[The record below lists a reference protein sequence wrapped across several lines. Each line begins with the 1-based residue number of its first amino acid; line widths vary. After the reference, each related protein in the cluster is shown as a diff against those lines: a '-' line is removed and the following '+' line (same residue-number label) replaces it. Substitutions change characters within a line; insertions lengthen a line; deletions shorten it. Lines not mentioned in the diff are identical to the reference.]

1 MKRFKNKIEVSGL
14 NKFKVVLLPLVI
26 FFLIPLSISNKR
38 IEQNTNTVTARADI
52 DKIVEQEII
61 HGNLVGLAV
70 SVVKDGKVI
79 HQKSYGFTDLEK
91 KTPFTNSTVFR
102 WASISKVITAVATHQ
117 LIEDNKLN
125 LSDQV
130 SDKVSYWREKINS
143 NQELNLPG
151 ELPKN
156 TITVKQLL
164 SHRSGIRHYEE
175 YKTSRYTSSASGN
188 WNPKQSVNVFKEGSL
203 KFDPGT
209 DHNYTTFG
217 YNLLGAVVHEVG
229 GGFDSHVNSR
239 IKNKLGLT
247 SLTHNSAKGI
257 KGYNKLCDDIL
268 VNTDGSK
275 IIYKV
280 PGGGYLSDIKDLNKF
295 MMGLM
300 NGELLDDTSRLWK
313 ENISTNSG
321 YSLGVRRVVKGSQ
334 LFVEHG
340 GAHSD
345 MRTKMIFNTTKKDGI
360 VIAVN
365 GGNYAGFTMQR
376 IVDRIANVS
385 GIYGSNRAIY
395 PYHYSHNNKENSCNH
410 NNFAV
415 LHYSADND
423 VVLRR
428 GYSHKTFLDEW
439 ERLGDAGY
447 VCVNFETYLLNN
459 KRVWDGIFKKQPGN
473 QAMWRNFDLDGFHD
487 KWEEMS
493 KKGYRLID
501 LETYK
506 NGSKRLYAGLFLPGK
521 GKYAMFR
528 GYSTDDFGAK
538 RKELAEKG
546 YKLIDIEVYHEKNQL
561 KWCGVW
567 IEGKDGMLNR
577 NYNTKEFKEL
587 VETRKKNGW
596 NLIDVETYMV
606 GKERK
611 WAGIW
616 EKSNNQQIVDY
627 DYYHNKKFSDS
638 LNSYISKKNIVLTS
652 FGRY

>member
-14 NKFKVVLLPLVI
+14 NKFKVVILPLVI
-26 FFLIPLSISNKR
+26 FLLIPFSVSNKR
-38 IEQNTNTVTARADI
+38 VEQNTNTVTARSDI

-102 WASISKVITAVATHQ
+102 WASISKVITAVAAHQ
-117 LIEDNKLN
+117 LIEDKKLN
-125 LSDQV
+125 LSDRV
-130 SDKVSYWREKINS
+130 SDKVSYWREEVAP

-156 TITVKQLL
+156 TITVRQLL

-188 WNPKQSVNVFKEGSL
+188 WNPKQSVNVFKDGSL

-257 KGYNKLCDDIL
+257 KGYDKLCDDIL

-275 IIYKV
+275 IISKV

-300 NGELLDDTSRLWK
+300 DGKLLDDTSRLWK
-313 ENISTNSG
+313 ENISANGG
-321 YSLGVRRVVKGSQ
+321 YSLGVRRVVKGGQ

-365 GGNYAGFTMQR
+365 GGNYANFTMNR
-376 IVDRIANVS
+376 IIDRIANAV
-385 GIYGSNRAIY
+385 GIYSLNSTIY
-395 PYHYSHNNKENSCNH
+395 PYQYSYKKGEKSCNH
-410 NNFAV
+410 QNFAV
-415 LHYSADND
+415 LHYSEDND

-428 GYSHKTFLDEW
+428 GYSNDAFGDEW
-439 ERLGDAGY
+439 RRLSDAGY
-447 VCVNFETYLLNN
+447 VCVNFETYLSNN
-459 KRVWDGIFKKQPGN
+459 KRVWDGIFKKQHGGQ
-473 QAMWRNFDLDGFHD
+473 QAMWRNFDSDSFHN

-501 LETYK
+501 LETYT

-528 GYSTDDFGAK
+528 GYSTDNFGAK
-538 RKELAEKG
+538 REELAKKG
-546 YKLIDIEVYHEKNQL
+546 YKLIDIEVYLEKDQL

-567 IEGKDGMLNR
+567 VEGEDGLLNR
-577 NYNTKEFKEL
+577 NYNTKEFEEL
-587 VETRKKNGW
+587 VETRKKNDW

-611 WAGIW
+611 WAGVW
-616 EKSNNQQIVDY
+616 EKSKNLQVFKNQYVHDSI
-627 DYYHNKKFSDS
+627 FS
-638 LNSYISKKNIVLTS
+638 NSMNTYIIKNMILTS